1 MKKLNLYKDIL
12 FYFALLVFGAVDH
25 SALFATDVGK
35 AKAIT
40 TQEDFTID
48 SVSFENENNQK
59 DPDTYWNYKIDSS
72 YVEVRLIDSVKIKK
86 YLKDKDFR
94 YFEDPAANMN
104 LWERFMDWLSR
115 QFIKMTDTKTFGT
128 AWDLFTYLLII
139 FAIVAILW
147 GIFRSEVK
155 GLFFS
160 DKTFEK
166 IKSSE
171 SIEDIHSIKF
181 DELIEKAI
189 ENKNFRYA
197 VRLNYLKSLKLLSD
211 MELIKWRIDKT
222 NREYLIEIS
231 KENLRSDFYGLTSTF
246 ESIWYGGLEVK
257 ESKFDELQLF
267 FNNFNSQLK
276 SSR

>member
-1 MKKLNLYKDIL
+1 M
-12 FYFALLVFGAVDH
+12 LVFFL
-25 SALFATDVGK
+25 SASTFYIFAKEVGK
-35 AKAIT
+35 AKAVSTPEVLIK
-40 TQEDFTID
+40 D
-48 SVSFENENNQK
+48 SVSVENEYNQK
-59 DPDTYWNYKIDSS
+59 YPDTEWDYKIDSS

-86 YLKDKDFR
+86 YLKDKDFK
-94 YFEDPAANMN
+94 YFEDPAATMN

-115 QFIKMTDTKTFGT
+115 QFIKMADTKTFGT

-155 GLFFS
+155 GVFFS
-160 DKTFEK
+160 DKTIEK

-171 SIEDIHSIKF
+171 SVEDIHSIKF

-189 ENKNFRYA
+189 EDKNFRYA

-222 NREYLIEIS
+222 NREYAIEIS
-231 KENLRSDFYGLTSTF
+231 NANLRSDFYGLTSTF
-246 ESIWYGGLEVK
+246 ESIWYGGFEVK
-257 ESKFDELQLF
+257 ESKFNELQLV

-276 SSR
+276 SSK